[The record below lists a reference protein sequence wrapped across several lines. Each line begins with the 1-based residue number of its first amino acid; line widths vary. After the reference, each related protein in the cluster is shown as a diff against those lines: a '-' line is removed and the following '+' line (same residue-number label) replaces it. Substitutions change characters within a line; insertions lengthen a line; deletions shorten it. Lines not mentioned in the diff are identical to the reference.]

1 MMDFPKLTFPLT
13 VDFGG
18 AGYWIGNTG
27 PLYYGAAVTAFFCGD
42 DLADHVGDG
51 LLLMRRLEDVLKTFG
66 GHLQPYTRE
75 QEASAEMFLCPEASR
90 AECSVCFALHPVA
103 ENTGAMVERYTF
115 SCLRDF
121 LYVEL
126 GKAIEKG
133 CAPRQCRLCGRW
145 FLHVQGDKSVY
156 CERIAPG
163 ETERTC
169 REIGARTVFEEKIQ
183 SEETWKIY
191 KRAYKKYYA
200 RVMKGNMSRKNFNAW
215 VEQAAAR
222 RDYTIELLGVTKAED
237 KKAQLIENLREELNQ
252 L

>member
-1 MMDFPKLTFPLT
+1 MDFPKLTFPLT

-18 AGYWIGNTG
+18 AGYWIGSAG
-27 PLYYGAAVTAFFCGD
+27 PFYYGAAVTAFFCGD
-42 DLADHVGDG
+42 DLADHIGDG
-51 LLLMRRLEDVLKTFG
+51 LLLMRGLEEVLKTFG
-66 GHLQPYTRE
+66 GHLQPYTQE
-75 QEASAEMFLCPEASR
+75 QEASAEHFLCPGKSS
-90 AECSVCFALHPVA
+90 AECSVCFAFHPGT
-103 ENTGAMVERYTF
+103 ENTGTMVERYTF

-156 CERIAPG
+156 CERVAPG
-163 ETERTC
+163 ETEKTC
-169 REIGARTVFEEKIQ
+169 REIGARAVFEGKIQ
-183 SEETWKIY
+183 REETWKIY

-200 RVMKGNMSRKNFNAW
+200 RVMKGNMSRDDFDAW
-215 VEQAAAR
+215 VEQAAAE
-222 RDYTIELLGVTKAED
+222 RDIAIGQMKTVIDTAVRAQVIERLKE
-237 KKAQLIENLREELNQ
+237 KLNR